1 MDLNLAFLPYP
12 DSFSLPWDRRKMIQY
27 LGSLG
32 VGLPLRSA
40 SGLAHPAGPRSIQNI
55 PYSYRVQVLTDNW
68 FKLTT
73 VDSLYPGLN

>member
-40 SGLAHPAGPRSIQNI
+40 SGLAHPAGPRSID
-55 PYSYRVQVLTDNW
+55 R
-68 FKLTT
+68 
-73 VDSLYPGLN
+73 